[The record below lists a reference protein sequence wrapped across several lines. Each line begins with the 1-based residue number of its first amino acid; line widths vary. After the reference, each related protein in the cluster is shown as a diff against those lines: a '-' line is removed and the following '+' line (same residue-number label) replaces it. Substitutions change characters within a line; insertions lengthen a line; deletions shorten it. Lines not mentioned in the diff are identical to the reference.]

1 MCPCRG
7 CSQGR
12 AGPLTFGGWRA
23 AGSRCRRGTSSSSA
37 RSALSPPL
45 DLATQRSPASGSRC
59 ASAEGRPHLPSA
71 SCRESRPQTPGQ
83 GALVQLQGCPSPG
96 GGNSARGP
104 PHPHRRLLPQ
114 KCHGQR
120 LETVLKDKRDD
131 VGSAKTLCF
140 LQDYF

>member
-1 MCPCRG
+1 MQGLLAGAGWATYVWWLAGRRVTLQTRYFLFICPQCVISTFRPGDTEKPSLRVQVHLGRG
-7 CSQGR
+7 EAPPPERQLSREPPSDPGAGR
-12 AGPLTFGGWRA
+12 SGAA
-23 AGSRCRRGTSSSSA
+23 AG
-37 RSALSPPL
+37 
-45 DLATQRSPASGSRC
+45 
-59 ASAEGRPHLPSA
+59 LPK
-71 SCRESRPQTPGQ
+71 PW
-83 GALVQLQGCPSPG
+83 